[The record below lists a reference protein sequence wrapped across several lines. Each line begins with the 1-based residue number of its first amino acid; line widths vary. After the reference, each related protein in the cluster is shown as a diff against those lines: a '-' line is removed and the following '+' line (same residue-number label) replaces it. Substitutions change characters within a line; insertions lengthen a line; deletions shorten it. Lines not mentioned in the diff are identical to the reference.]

1 MNTVQIICR
10 SVTMEDICRHY
21 GFAPNRAGFI
31 KCPFHPGDN
40 TASLK
45 IYPGDRGWHC
55 FGCNKGGS
63 IVDFVMLVLEVD
75 FKRALQIINDEF
87 NIGLPMHGKLNY
99 REKRIFQKRYSELE
113 VARQAEERIRE
124 AKKAEYDYWL
134 NEYVCMDLII
144 RYLKPQNPEEE
155 LSDAY
160 VYAMHR
166 MPVIE
171 FMLDCIKG

>member
-1 MNTVQIICR
+1 MNAAQIIR
-10 SVTMEDICRHY
+10 QSVTMKDICRHY
-21 GFAPNRAGFI
+21 GLVPDKAGFI
-31 KCPFHPGDN
+31 KCPFHRGDN

-45 IYPGDRGWHC
+45 VYPGGRGWHC
-55 FGCNKGGS
+55 FGCGAGGS
-63 IVDFVMLVLEVD
+63 VIDFVMLMSGTD
-75 FKRALQIINDEF
+75 FKEAVRIINDEF
-87 NIGLPMHGKLNY
+87 NIGMPMRGKLSY
-99 REKRIFQKRYSELE
+99 REKRALQKRYSGLE
-113 VARQAEERIRE
+113 AAKQAEEQVRE
-124 AKKAEYDYWL
+124 VKKAEYDYWL

-144 RYLKPQNPEEE
+144 RYLKPQNPDEE